1 MGMSSVT
8 SSDEQVRAAIAQQAG
23 EWYIAH
29 QAGQLSGEDSTAFL
43 AWLRASPIHVRE
55 YLGVARVAHDLR
67 AAVGEAEVPLET
79 FLEQVGATEDNVAAL
94 DRPAPDPDPSAGRLS
109 LLRVFPVAASL
120 AAGLL
125 VVTLAA
131 LWWVHDGER
140 FGIPKI
146 YRTVHGEQSV
156 HRLPDGSIV
165 H

>member
-1 MGMSSVT
+1 
-8 SSDEQVRAAIAQQAG
+8 
-23 EWYIAH
+23 
-29 QAGQLSGEDSTAFL
+29 
-43 AWLRASPIHVRE
+43 
-55 YLGVARVAHDLR
+55 
-67 AAVGEAEVPLET
+67 
-79 FLEQVGATEDNVAAL
+79 
-94 DRPAPDPDPSAGRLS
+94 DPDPSAGRLS

-165 H
+165 HLDTDSAVTVRYSDRERVIEIGHGQALFQVVHENTRRFRVVAGAVGVIAVGTEFDVYRTTGTTVVTVAAGQVAVFTGQPAWLRNAGDSPA